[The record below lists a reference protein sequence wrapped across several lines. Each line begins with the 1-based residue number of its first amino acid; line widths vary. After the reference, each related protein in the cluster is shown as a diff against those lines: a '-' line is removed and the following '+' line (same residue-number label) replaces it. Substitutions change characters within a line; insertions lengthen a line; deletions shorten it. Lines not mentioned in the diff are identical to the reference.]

1 MGIIAIINNVTPAK
15 YLARII
21 FKSEIGRVSNSSIV
35 PVLLSSAIE
44 RMVIA
49 GIKIRKITG
58 DKLKKGIKSASAPS
72 SKFVLKEINS
82 FLSSIIGYV
91 FIIIYLIASGL
102 FHWILSNNAN
112 LLEGAEADLI
122 PFFNLSPVIF
132 LILIPAITMR
142 SIAEERRTGT
152 IELLLTRPISDLKII
167 LAKYFAGVTLLII
180 AIIPTIT
187 YFISMYYLGKPVGI
201 IDLGATFTSYIGLTL
216 LGSVFIAIGIFAS
229 SLTNSQIVA
238 FILAMFLCWI
248 FYDGFNLLG
257 NFSQIG
263 ELDYIIQYIGI
274 AFHYDSIK
282 KGVIEISDLLY
293 FLSVIVLFIS
303 AALVVV
309 RTFKK

>member
-1 MGIIAIINNVTPAK
+1 MRAL
-15 YLARII
+15 Y
-21 FKSEIGRVSNSSIV
+21 
-35 PVLLSSAIE
+35 
-44 RMVIA
+44 
-49 GIKIRKITG
+49 
-58 DKLKKGIKSASAPS
+58 
-72 SKFVLKEINS
+72 LKEINS

-102 FHWILSNNAN
+102 FHWVLSFNTN

-122 PFFNLSPVIF
+122 PFFNLSPIIF

-167 LAKYFAGVTLLII
+167 LAKYFAGVSLLII
-180 AIIPTIT
+180 AIIPSII
-187 YFISMYYLGKPVGI
+187 YFISIYYLGKPVGI
-201 IDLGATFTSYIGLTL
+201 IDIGATFTSYIGLIL
-216 LGSVFIAIGIFAS
+216 LGSVFVAIGIFAS

-263 ELDYIIQYIGI
+263 GLDYIIQYIGI

-293 FLSVIVLFIS
+293 FVSVIVLFIS

>member
-1 MGIIAIINNVTPAK
+1 MRAL
-15 YLARII
+15 Y
-21 FKSEIGRVSNSSIV
+21 
-35 PVLLSSAIE
+35 
-44 RMVIA
+44 
-49 GIKIRKITG
+49 
-58 DKLKKGIKSASAPS
+58 
-72 SKFVLKEINS
+72 LKEINS

-102 FHWILSNNAN
+102 FHWIISFNTN

-152 IELLLTRPISDLKII
+152 IELLFTRPISDLKIL

-180 AIIPTIT
+180 AIIPTFV
-187 YFISMYYLGKPVGI
+187 YYISMYNLGNPIGI
-201 IDLGATFTSYIGLTL
+201 IDGGATLTSYLGLIL
-216 LGSVFIAIGIFAS
+216 LGSTFVAIGIFAS
-229 SLTNSQIVA
+229 SITNSQIVA
-238 FILAMFLCWI
+238 FILGMFLCWI

-263 ELDYIIQYIGI
+263 GLDYIIQYIGI

-282 KGVIEISDLLY
+282 KGVIEISDIIY
-293 FLSVIVLFIS
+293 FISLIVLFIS
-303 AALVVV
+303 CSLTIVK
-309 RTFKK
+309 TLKK